1 MKKILI
7 PIVLLIIIA
16 CGVGIWLYIDKQENI
31 RIDAEAVTL
40 KTNLKVEYGD
50 KAKVSDFIEN
60 LNGTLLTDYEID
72 TEEIGEVSVSFDYIN
87 IKNKNKTY
95 NFNIEIIDVNP
106 PKIFMGD
113 SYTVK
118 EGYSKN
124 LVDVLLSGDDIDD
137 NPKREIIGDYDVNT
151 VGEYDLTYVITDAS
165 GNETQKDFTL
175 YVKENK
181 KAKEEESEKLY
192 IADIINDY
200 KTENTKIGIDVSKW
214 QEDINWEEVKQEGI
228 EFAIIRMGYQTEYD
242 GEYVIDP
249 YFEDNINGAKEV
261 GLPVGIYFYSY
272 AKNVNQAKQQA
283 EWVKDNLKDYEIDLP
298 VAFDWESWTSFNTAG
313 MSFNTINKVAN
324 TFLDVLED
332 AGYKGMLYSSKN
344 YLEKI
349 WYPTKHETWLAQ
361 YNKKSTYEGDYSIWQ
376 MSEAGKVQGVKGDVD
391 IDIMYLNKRK

>member
-7 PIVLLIIIA
+7 PIVLLVIIA
-16 CGVGIWLYIDKQENI
+16 CAAGIWLYIDKQENI

-40 KTNLKVEYGD
+40 KTNLKVEYGET
-50 KAKVSDFIEN
+50 AKVSDFIEN
-60 LNGTLLTDYEID
+60 LNGELLTDTEID
-72 TEEIGEVSVSFDYIN
+72 TENIGEVEVSFDYIN
-87 IKNKNKTY
+87 IKNKNRTY
-95 NFNIEIIDVNP
+95 NFSIEVIDVNP
-106 PKIFMGD
+106 PKIFIGD

-137 NPKREIIGDYDVNT
+137 NPKREIIGEYDVNT
-151 VGEYDLTYVITDAS
+151 VGEYNLTYVITDAS
-165 GNETQKDFTL
+165 GNETQKDFVL
-175 YVKENK
+175 YVKEDK
-181 KAKEEESEKLY
+181 KESTEESEKLY

-214 QEDINWEEVKQEGI
+214 QEDINWEEVKEEGI

-249 YFEDNINGAKEV
+249 YFEDNIKGAKEV

-272 AKNVNQAKQQA
+272 AKNVNQAKEQA
-283 EWVKDNLKDYEIDLP
+283 EWVKENLKDYEIDLP
-298 VAFDWESWTSFNTAG
+298 VAFDWESWTSFNTTG

-324 TFLDVLED
+324 TFLDILQE
-332 AGYKGMLYSSKN
+332 AGYNGMLYSSKN

-349 WYPTKHETWLAQ
+349 WYPTEHETWLAQ
-361 YNKKSTYEGDYSIWQ
+361 YNKRSTYEGDYSIWQ
-376 MSEAGKVQGVKGDVD
+376 MSESGRVQGVKGDVD
-391 IDIMYLNKRK
+391 IDIMYLDR

>member
-7 PIVLLIIIA
+7 PIILLIVIA

-31 RIDAEAVTL
+31 RIDAEAVIL
-40 KTNLKVEYGD
+40 KTNLKIEYGD
-50 KAKVSDFIEN
+50 KAKVSDFIDN
-60 LNGTLLTDYEID
+60 LNGTLLTDKEID
-72 TEEIGEVSVSFDYIN
+72 TETVGEVPVSFEYIN
-87 IKNKNKTY
+87 IKNKNRTY
-95 NFNIEIIDVNP
+95 NFNIEVIDVNP
-106 PKIFMGD
+106 PKIFIGD

-137 NPKREIIGDYDVNT
+137 NPKREIIGEYDVNT

-165 GNETQKDFTL
+165 GNETQKDFVL
-175 YVKENK
+175 YVKEDK
-181 KAKEEESEKLY
+181 KEKPEESEKLY

-200 KTENTKIGIDVSKW
+200 KTEDTKIGIDVSKW
-214 QEDINWEEVKQEGI
+214 QEDINWEEVKEEGI

-249 YFEDNINGAKEV
+249 YFEDNIRGAKEV

-272 AKNVNQAKQQA
+272 AKNVNQAIDQA
-283 EWVKDNLKDYEIDLP
+283 EWVRDNLKDYEIDLP
-298 VAFDWESWTSFNTAG
+298 VAFDWESWTSFNTTG

-324 TFLDVLED
+324 TFLDVLEE

-349 WYPTKHETWLAQ
+349 WYPTEYETWLAQ
-361 YNKKSTYEGDYSIWQ
+361 YNKRSTYEGEYSIWQ
-376 MSEAGKVQGVKGDVD
+376 MSESGRVQGVKGDVD
-391 IDIMYLNKRK
+391 IDIMYLDK